1 MSNTNRLV
9 HTTSRR
15 QSFSMTLK
23 CFHERNY
30 FQSSV
35 TEVPLTASTVGR
47 TSLIL
52 AVAQNTIVSQR
63 QLLGE
68 SELFNRGSQPLLVVL

>member
-1 MSNTNRLV
+1 MSNTNSIV

-15 QSFSMTLK
+15 QSFRMTLK
-23 CFHERNY
+23 CFHKSNY

-52 AVAQNTIVSQR
+52 AVAQNTITSQR

-68 SELFNRGSQPLLVVL
+68 SE

>member
-1 MSNTNRLV
+1 
-9 HTTSRR
+9 
-15 QSFSMTLK
+15 MTLK
-23 CFHERNY
+23 CFHKSNY

-52 AVAQNTIVSQR
+52 AVAQNTITSQR

-68 SELFNRGSQPLLVVL
+68 SE